1 MAVLTRLIDAMSAKS
16 TTAESKKEAGLPV
29 SLVRLAIAVSH
40 LARERVMM
48 MTLLVVGSAANWIA
62 HSNPRPTL
70 APVIAI
76 VLILFS
82 FLLVFAVFFFVFPL
96 SGSRPATARRSC
108 YVCCRY
114 SAPSKFR
121 KTNIKAKRNH
131 SDFVKYK
138 NNKV

>member
-82 FLLVFAVFFFVFPL
+82 FLLVFADLILHLAHVSKRTDPNGRTEGPPNVDR
-96 SGSRPATARRSC
+96 RP
-108 YVCCRY
+108 
-114 SAPSKFR
+114 
-121 KTNIKAKRNH
+121 
-131 SDFVKYK
+131 
-138 NNKV
+138 KVQH